1 MRNPWAGLLL
11 AAAAFLPARAAADT
25 CDQNFNFINPSSW
38 WGGAFGN
45 CKRPGGPTDPEQ
57 VFECAYDQV
66 DQNRKSQC
74 LYDKLRASP
83 QTSAGIDAVIAN
95 NAPLNDCNRQFAL
108 KNGSNWWWG
117 AFGNC
122 KKQGGPTDATA
133 IFECAWAQVPV
144 NETSQCLHDR
154 LRQTDQTRRAIDEVA
169 ANNAPPPPPATAP
182 DRGTQPARV
191 ETTLTK

>member
-1 MRNPWAGLLL
+1 MTRDIKRNPWAGLLL

-38 WGGAFGN
+38 WG
-45 CKRPGGPTDPEQ
+45 
-57 VFECAYDQV
+57 
-66 DQNRKSQC
+66 
-74 LYDKLRASP
+74 
-83 QTSAGIDAVIAN
+83 
-95 NAPLNDCNRQFAL
+95 
-108 KNGSNWWWG
+108 G

-169 ANNAPPPPPATAP
+169 ANNAPPPPPALKANGQVCASPFECQSGRCIVTCQAEP
-182 DRGTQPARV
+182 PPP
-191 ETTLTK
+191 TLKANGEVCASPFECQSGRCIVTCQAEPPPPTLKANGQVCASPF